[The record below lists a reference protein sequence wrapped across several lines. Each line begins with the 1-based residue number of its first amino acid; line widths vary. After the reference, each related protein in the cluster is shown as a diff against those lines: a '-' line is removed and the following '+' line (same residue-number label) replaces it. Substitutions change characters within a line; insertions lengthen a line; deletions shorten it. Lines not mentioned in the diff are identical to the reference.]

1 MTYMIVWEAELMCA
15 GSFRLVSAI
24 PPPQRNRSM
33 PQLEIEY
40 SAKLPIADELSKL
53 AVDLHYVVAREADAD
68 LGSFKTRITP
78 LENVVIADG
87 SDRHAMVH
95 LDIRL
100 LSGRSERAKF
110 ATGEAALA
118 ALRDRLEWLVGD
130 YAVQFTVEVH
140 DLDRANYHKHVTG
153 VAQVPG

>member
-1 MTYMIVWEAELMCA
+1 
-15 GSFRLVSAI
+15 
-24 PPPQRNRSM
+24 M
-33 PQLEIEY
+33 PQIEIEY
-40 SAKLPIADELSKL
+40 SAKLPIKDELSKL
-53 AVDLHYVVAREADAD
+53 AVDLHYVIAREADAE
-68 LGSFKTRITP
+68 LGSFKTRISP

-87 SDRHAMVH
+87 DEKHAMVH

-100 LSGRSERAKF
+100 LSGRMDAVKF

-140 DLDRANYHKHVTG
+140 DLDRANYHKHVTD
-153 VAQVPG
+153 VSS

>member
-1 MTYMIVWEAELMCA
+1 
-15 GSFRLVSAI
+15 
-24 PPPQRNRSM
+24 M

-40 SAKLPIADELSKL
+40 SAKLPIVDELSKL
-53 AVDLHYVVAREADAD
+53 AVDLHYVIAREADAD

>member
-1 MTYMIVWEAELMCA
+1 
-15 GSFRLVSAI
+15 
-24 PPPQRNRSM
+24 M
-33 PQLEIEY
+33 PQIEIEY
-40 SAKLPIADELSKL
+40 SAKLPIKDELSKL
-53 AVDLHYVVAREADAD
+53 AVDLHYVIAREADAE
-68 LGSFKTRITP
+68 LGSFKTRISP

-87 SDRHAMVH
+87 DDKHAMVH

-100 LSGRSERAKF
+100 LSGRRDAVKF

-140 DLDRANYHKHVTG
+140 DLDRGNYHKHVTD
-153 VAQVPG
+153 VVS

>member
-1 MTYMIVWEAELMCA
+1 
-15 GSFRLVSAI
+15 
-24 PPPQRNRSM
+24 M

-40 SAKLPIADELSKL
+40 SAKLPIADELPKL
-53 AVDLHYVVAREADAD
+53 AVDLHYVVAREADAE
-68 LGSFKTRITP
+68 LESFKTRISP

-87 SDRHAMVH
+87 NDSHAMVH

-100 LSGRSERAKF
+100 LSGRSTQMKF

-118 ALRDRLEWLVGD
+118 VLRDRLEWLVGD

-140 DLDRANYHKHVTG
+140 DLDRANYHKHVTKTRQA
-153 VAQVPG
+153 VV